1 MDKFSLVEI
10 LSKILLTNFGKIN
23 LIILS
28 IKKISEKF
36 VNNSTLAWNLSVGK
50 LSANYYFLNW
60 PFNFIK
66 SYIK

>member
-36 VNNSTLAWNLSVGK
+36 VNNSTLA
-50 LSANYYFLNW
+50 
-60 PFNFIK
+60 
-66 SYIK
+66 